1 MENPIISCDVSKG
14 SSHIQGFI
22 GLSNPVGSPFVV
34 RHLKCDLKLIKDL
47 AKDLEKQTR
56 KKPIFVFEYT
66 GVYHEC
72 IVNYAHSIGLET
84 HAISPLESAKVR
96 KSSIRVTKTDS
107 KDCANIATVYYTRNT

>member
-56 KKPIFVFEYT
+56 KNQYSCLNIQVFT
-66 GVYHEC
+66 M
-72 IVNYAHSIGLET
+72 
-84 HAISPLESAKVR
+84 SALLIMR
-96 KSSIRVTKTDS
+96 KASD
-107 KDCANIATVYYTRNT
+107 